1 MTLVVLAFVV
11 PFVLGLF
18 TAGLNFGIWAYR
30 PHEKRH
36 LALATA
42 AAAGVLLLGGQ
53 GLVYTVEG
61 NRLNECFRFYPH
73 GHDTL
78 DGAPYH
84 GSADGEFVAVIGDSA
99 VTVLRIKKVK

>member
-11 PFVLGLF
+11 PFVLGIF

-53 GLVYTVEG
+53 GLVYTADTRIEAMLGRGG
-61 NRLNECFRFYPH
+61 NSE
-73 GHDTL
+73 D
-78 DGAPYH
+78 A
-84 GSADGEFVAVIGDSA
+84 AA
-99 VTVLRIKKVK
+99 